1 MEFDHLDNK
10 LVILSFIAVSH
21 LRPDIVF
28 YYIATETVI
37 LLELACPCKENMDVW
52 HNKKFEKYY
61 PLSLAMVSNGWSVH
75 LFPLEKGTR
84 VYCSA
89 NVKSSLMR
97 LGFSTSLVRSIL
109 N

>member
-37 LLELACPCKENMDVW
+37 FLELTCPCKENMDVL
-52 HNKKFEKYY
+52 HNKKLEKYY
-61 PLSLAMVSNGWSVH
+61 PLSLALVSNGWSVH
-75 LFPLEKGTR
+75 LLPIEIGTR

-89 NVKSSLMR
+89 TVKSSLMR
-97 LGFSTSLVRSIL
+97 LGFSTSLIRSIL